1 MRKEGC
7 WRGPSCSR
15 ITTWSRSTSSATTGF
30 GLRSRRRRQA
40 GQAHGPHRPRWL
52 SEAIVD
58 VDHTLN
64 SRGKDFYDVWP
75 LARQFAF
82 HGALLANSIAA
93 TFAKRETAIDA
104 APIAFT
110 AEFAQQPTTLSQWT
124 AFRNKV
130 PHTEAPAKLSEVTA
144 FLAELLLP
152 PARAGESARS
162 GKTGNS
168 FEGHGAPGGAW
179 ATRS

>member
-1 MRKEGC
+1 VLSGYPRETVLAEKFQAMVY
-7 WRGPSCSR
+7 
-15 ITTWSRSTSSATTGF
+15 
-30 GLRSRRRRQA
+30 LR
-40 GQAHGPHRPRWL
+40 
-52 SEAIVD
+52 
-58 VDHTLN
+58 TLN
-64 SRGKDFYDVWP
+64 SRRKDFYDVWP

-82 HGALLANSIAA
+82 DGALLASAIAA

-110 AEFAQQPTTLSQWT
+110 AEFTQPPTTLSQWT
-124 AFRNKV
+124 AFRDKV
-130 PHTEAPAKLSEVTA
+130 PHTEAPAKLSEVTV

-162 GKTGNS
+162 GRTGNS